1 MKTLPVP
8 ALLPPSTDTPRS
20 PPRNSQRLLF
30 EQLLLPPPDRQGI
43 PREPDHLGLGYPL
56 APALARADHY
66 PPVLEPPALTEDSVS
81 HLFTSTKPEETE
93 THQPTG
99 PSLPEARHQDV
110 REHTDSLPGRLQPHE
125 SAMPA
130 PVHAMTC
137 ERAVVERVLSCPG
150 VSPTQDLQALV
161 DRLQLQVLGCKADN
175 RELTLLRA
183 RLPQLG
189 PVEVQMR
196 HVGSGLQVEVQAAP
210 ASLRQLQ
217 VACAD
222 LLDRLQ
228 RLDPAQQVSLGFA
241 ANGGGEQGSRNRRHV
256 LDEWWPE
263 P

>member
-8 ALLPPSTDTPRS
+8 ALLTPSTDTPRS
-20 PPRNSQRLLF
+20 PARNSQQLLF
-30 EQLLLPPPDRQGI
+30 EQLLLPPERQGM
-43 PREPDHLGLGYPL
+43 PRGSGHLGLGYPL
-56 APALARADHY
+56 PPAEPRADHY
-66 PPVLEPPALTEDSVS
+66 RPVPEPPALTEDYVS
-81 HLFTSTKPEETE
+81 HPPTSTTPEEIE
-93 THQPTG
+93 ASGPTVQ
-99 PSLPEARHQDV
+99 SVPEAMHRDI
-110 REHTDSLPGRLQPHE
+110 REHADNLPSHLQPHE
-125 SAMPA
+125 SAIPA
-130 PVHAMTC
+130 PVHAVAC
-137 ERAVVERVLSCPG
+137 ERAVVDRVMSSPG
-150 VSPTQDLQALV
+150 ITPAEDLQALV

-189 PVEVQMR
+189 PVEVHMR
-196 HVGSGLQVEVQAAP
+196 HGGAGLQVEIQAAP

-256 LDEWWPE
+256 LDEWWLE

>member
-1 MKTLPVP
+1 M
-8 ALLPPSTDTPRS
+8 SS
-20 PPRNSQRLLF
+20 P
-30 EQLLLPPPDRQGI
+30 GI
-43 PREPDHLGLGYPL
+43 T
-56 APALARADHY
+56 
-66 PPVLEPPALTEDSVS
+66 LTED
-81 HLFTSTKPEETE
+81 
-93 THQPTG
+93 
-99 PSLPEARHQDV
+99 
-110 REHTDSLPGRLQPHE
+110 LQ
-125 SAMPA
+125 
-130 PVHAMTC
+130 T
-137 ERAVVERVLSCPG
+137 
-150 VSPTQDLQALV
+150 LV

-189 PVEVQMR
+189 PVEVHMR
-196 HVGSGLQVEVQAAP
+196 HVGAGLQVEIQAAP

>member
-8 ALLPPSTDTPRS
+8 ALSTPSTDTPRS
-20 PPRNSQRLLF
+20 PVRNSQRLLF
-30 EQLLLPPPDRQGI
+30 EQLLLAPPERQGM
-43 PREPDHLGLGYPL
+43 PRESGHLGLGYPL
-56 APALARADHY
+56 LPTTPRADHY
-66 PPVLEPPALTEDSVS
+66 PPVPGPPALNEDVGS
-81 HLFTSTKPEETE
+81 HPLAPTTPEEIE
-93 THQPTG
+93 APGPTVQ
-99 PSLPEARHQDV
+99 SVPEAMPRDI
-110 REHTDSLPGRLQPHE
+110 REHADNLPGRLQSHE
-125 SAMPA
+125 SAVPA
-130 PVHAMTC
+130 PVHAVTC
-137 ERAVVERVLSCPG
+137 ERAVVDRVMS
-150 VSPTQDLQALV
+150 SPAITLTEDLQTLV

-189 PVEVQMR
+189 PVEVHMR
-196 HVGSGLQVEVQAAP
+196 HGGAGLQVEIQAAP

>member
-8 ALLPPSTDTPRS
+8 VLLTPSTDTPRS
-20 PPRNSQRLLF
+20 FPRNSQRLLF
-30 EQLLLPPPDRQGI
+30 EHLLLAPPERQGM
-43 PREPDHLGLGYPL
+43 PRESGHLGLGYPL
-56 APALARADHY
+56 LPAMPRADHY
-66 PPVLEPPALTEDSVS
+66 PPVPGPPALTEDVVS
-81 HLFTSTKPEETE
+81 HPLAPTTPEEIAAPG
-93 THQPTG
+93 PTVQNVLEAMPRDICEHADNL
-99 PSLPEARHQDV
+99 PS
-110 REHTDSLPGRLQPHE
+110 RLQSHE
-125 SAMPA
+125 SAIPA
-130 PVHAMTC
+130 PVHAVTC
-137 ERAVVERVLSCPG
+137 ERAVVDRVLSSPG
-150 VSPTQDLQALV
+150 ITFTEDLQTLV
-161 DRLQLQVLGCKADN
+161 DRLQLQVLGCKTDN

-189 PVEVQMR
+189 PVEVHMR
-196 HVGSGLQVEVQAAP
+196 HGGAGLQVEIQAAP